1 MNNDQRYIPVNKER
15 TKSYIFKVVV
25 EQDDDAYFAY
35 CPALESKG
43 AATRGDTREEALANI
58 EEVLRMVVDSL
69 VKHGEPIPESP
80 SEDVEVSYEPRVVV
94 TV

>member
-1 MNNDQRYIPVNKER
+1 MNKEQRYVPVSKEQ

-25 EQDDDAYFAY
+25 EQDDDAYFVY
-35 CPALESKG
+35 CPALESRG